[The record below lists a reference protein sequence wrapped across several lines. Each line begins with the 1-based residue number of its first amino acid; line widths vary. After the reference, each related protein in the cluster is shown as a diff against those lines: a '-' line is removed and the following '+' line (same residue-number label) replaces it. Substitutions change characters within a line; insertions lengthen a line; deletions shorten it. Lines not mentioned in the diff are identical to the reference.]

1 MASVAGS
8 PCGACK
14 FLRRRCVP
22 ECVFAP
28 YFCSDHGPTIFAV
41 VHKVFGASN
50 FSKLLLQLPVHQRFA
65 AVFSIAYE
73 AQARMEDPIYGCVS
87 YIIALQQQ
95 VLNLRA
101 EVMEARA
108 LHAQYLL
115 NSMNA
120 RTPMLGG
127 PPAPFPAIDQNA
139 TTPQYSV
146 DHFNDGGFW
155 PPEMYTGEEAVPFSA
170 EGSSMQRDS
179 PWHVGELQALA
190 LKMTKTEPS

>member
-1 MASVAGS
+1 MASGASS

-28 YFCSDHGPTIFAV
+28 YFCSDHGPAIFAA
-41 VHKVFGASN
+41 VHKVFGASKV
-50 FSKLLLQLPVHQRFA
+50 SKLLLQLPVHQRSDA
-65 AVFSIAYE
+65 IFSIAYE

-108 LHAQYLL
+108 LHAQAQYLL

-120 RTPMLGG
+120 GNQWATTTVGG
-127 PPAPFPAIDQNA
+127 PPEPFSVADQNV
-139 TTPQYSV
+139 TNPQYSV
-146 DHFNDGGFW
+146 DHFNNGGSFW
-155 PPEMYTGEEAVPFSA
+155 PPEMYTGEEAVPFPA
-170 EGSSMQRDS
+170 EGSNM
-179 PWHVGELQALA
+179 
-190 LKMTKTEPS
+190 